1 MTITDFEKAGK
12 GSSPR
17 RFDLLIVEDNSHCR
31 DFFKLIFEQA
41 GFDCRTAESIAKARV
56 ILKSRV
62 PDLIILDEG
71 LPDGSGLDLCREI
84 RRDQRFRRAL
94 VAFLTARKNV
104 FNGSEW
110 SKAGG
115 DACWPKTNKYARLT
129 AAAYALLRRRAWD
142 EESIETRIP
151 GLIIDLERNIISYE
165 RIPSKNLSPREMR
178 LFHLIAKAYPY
189 PCSRKEIEE
198 SLFRYGNA
206 ESSALALNQCVSR
219 LKKKLPANL
228 LPFFQTI
235 HGMGYCLGIPSLD
248 AEKSSV

>member
-1 MTITDFEKAGK
+1 MTLTDFAKEGK
-12 GSSPR
+12 GSSSR
-17 RFDLLIVEDNSHCR
+17 RFELVIVEDNPHCR
-31 DFFKLIFEQA
+31 DLFKFVFEQA
-41 GFDCRTAESIAKARV
+41 GFDCRTAESIAEART

-84 RRDQRFRRAL
+84 RQEKKFRRVL
-94 VAFLTARKNV
+94 VSFLTARKSV

-115 DACWPKTNKYARLT
+115 DACWPKTNKYTRLT

-151 GLIIDLERNIISYE
+151 GLIIDLERNTVSYQ

-178 LFHLIAKAYPY
+178 LFRLIANAY
-189 PCSRKEIEE
+189 PCSCLREEIKEV
-198 SLFRYGNA
+198 LFRYGDA
-206 ESSALALNQCVSR
+206 DTSALALNQIISR